1 MKFLTLTLVAFTFL
15 LSSCATN
22 IKHND
27 TSINKADAKEIL
39 LLGTF
44 HYNNPGMDAV
54 KHDVLDVMTDDG
66 QKQLEKLADKIV
78 KFKPSKIFVEWN
90 LSEQDKLDKL
100 YQKYLNGT
108 YFEDKNLSDFY
119 RKNEIFQLGFRIA
132 KKLGHSKVYGVDY
145 SNVAMD
151 YEAMMKSMSDAKQ
164 QDLQAQLNST
174 LEEMGKKISKQMA
187 TMSLEELYID
197 DNKPE
202 EVAANIELY
211 NEISVKAGTL
221 ENTAGATMVSQWYKR
236 NLLIWSSIQKLVDK
250 NDKKVMVLFGGGH
263 TAILDQIVR
272 YNRNWKTA
280 DLRKILN
287 GKYIDVDF

>member
-1 MKFLTLTLVAFTFL
+1 MKLLTLVAFTFL
-15 LSSCATN
+15 LTSCATN
-22 IKHND
+22 IKHNEA
-27 TSINKADAKEIL
+27 SLNKADAKEIL

-54 KHDVLDVMTDDG
+54 KHDVLDVMAENG

-78 KFKPSKIFVEWN
+78 KYKPSKIFVEWN
-90 LSEQDKLDKL
+90 LNEQDELDKL

-108 YFEDKNLSDFY
+108 YFKDENLSDFY

-132 KKLGHSKVYGVDY
+132 KKLGHSKIYGVDY

-151 YEAMMKSMSDAKQ
+151 FEAMMKAISDAKQ
-164 QDLQAQLNST
+164 QGLQEKFNST
-174 LEEMGKKISKQMA
+174 LEEMGKNISEKMA
-187 TMSLEELYID
+187 TMSLEEIYID

-236 NLLIWSSIQKLVDK
+236 NLLIWSSIQKIVNE

-272 YNRNWKTA
+272 YNRNWKKA
-280 DLRKILN
+280 DLRKVLN
-287 GKYIDVDF
+287 GSYVDIEF

>member
-1 MKFLTLTLVAFTFL
+1 MKSLTLLLITFTYL
-15 LSSCATN
+15 LTSCATN
-22 IKHND
+22 IKHNG

-44 HYNNPGMDAV
+44 HYNNPGADAV

-78 KFKPSKIFVEWN
+78 KYNPSKIFVEWN

-108 YFEDKNLSDFY
+108 YFDDEKLNDFY

-132 KKLGHSKVYGVDY
+132 KKLGHSKIYGVDY
-145 SNVAMD
+145 SNVEMD
-151 YEAMMKSMSDAKQ
+151 FEAMIKSISDAKQ
-164 QDLQAQLNST
+164 QDLQEKLNLT
-174 LEEMGKKISKQMA
+174 LEEMSKNMSEKMA

-197 DNKPE
+197 GNKPE

-211 NEISVKAGTL
+211 NEISVKAGRL
-221 ENTAGATMVSQWYKR
+221 ENTTGATMVSQWYKR
-236 NLLIWSSIQKLVDK
+236 NLLIWSSIQKIVDE
-250 NDKKVMVLFGGGH
+250 NDKKIIVLFGGGH

-280 DLRKILN
+280 DLRKVLN
-287 GKYIDVDF
+287 DNYVNVDF

>member
-1 MKFLTLTLVAFTFL
+1 MKILTLTLVAFTFL
-15 LSSCATN
+15 LTSCATN

-27 TSINKADAKEIL
+27 VSINKADAKEIL

-66 QKQLEKLADKIV
+66 QKQLEELADKIV
-78 KFKPSKIFVEWN
+78 KYKPSKIFVEWN
-90 LSEQDKLDKL
+90 LTEQDKLDKL

-132 KKLGHSKVYGVDY
+132 KKLGHRKVYGVDY
-145 SNVAMD
+145 SNVTMD
-151 YEAMMKSMSDAKQ
+151 FEAMMKSMNDAKQ

-236 NLLIWSSIQKLVDK
+236 NLLIWSSIQKIVDE

-280 DLRKILN
+280 DLRKVLN
-287 GKYIDVDF
+287 GKYIDIDF